1 MYFSF
6 ICEKCPQYDLLSNLT
21 ESIFLPF
28 TLLRLM
34 SLNENLKTKLDEL
47 EAARDALDKTDI
59 EAKLDEL
66 RREKDGLGRALMKE
80 GILIR
85 PKNQCWG
92 SETFYCG
99 SGSADPYWYL

>member
-1 MYFSF
+1 
-6 ICEKCPQYDLLSNLT
+6 
-21 ESIFLPF
+21 
-28 TLLRLM
+28 M

-80 GILIR
+80 GIRIR
-85 PKNQCWG
+85 LKSIVGDPWHFG
-92 SETFYCG
+92 
-99 SGSADPYWYL
+99 ADSDPRIRTSD

>member
-1 MYFSF
+1 
-6 ICEKCPQYDLLSNLT
+6 
-21 ESIFLPF
+21 
-28 TLLRLM
+28 M

-80 GILIR
+80 GIRIR
-85 PKNQCWG
+85 PQNQCWG
-92 SETFYCG
+92 SETSCHWCG
-99 SGSADPYWYL
+99 SGSADPYL

>member
-1 MYFSF
+1 
-6 ICEKCPQYDLLSNLT
+6 
-21 ESIFLPF
+21 
-28 TLLRLM
+28 M

-80 GILIR
+80 GIWIR
-85 PKNQCWG
+85 PNYQCRG
-92 SETFYCG
+92 SETFWCG
-99 SGSADPYWYL
+99 SGSADPYL